1 MAPIR
6 VLLADDHEE
15 VLDDIRDL
23 LQPEFVVV
31 AAVGDGPSL
40 LLAAEKLKPDVIVT
54 DISMPQMDGIA
65 AAKVILQKDPT
76 SRVILLTVHND
87 PALVNQGFAAGVRGY
102 VLKLKASQEL
112 AQAIRRVL
120 QGERYLSPSAKV

>member
-1 MAPIR
+1 
-6 VLLADDHEE
+6 

-65 AAKVILQKDPT
+65 AAKIILQKDPT

-87 PALVNQGFAAGVRGY
+87 LALVNQGFAAGVRGY